1 MNNKE
6 CGRKAPFSLTID
18 RYSIFIQFK
27 SDVVTGNRG
36 FVAGFV
42 AYSVGKYKHTSK
54 VHKITPSDFLE

>member
-18 RYSIFIQFK
+18 RDSIFIQFK

-36 FVAGFV
+36 FMAGFV
-42 AYSVGKYKHTSK
+42 VYSVGKYKHASEG
-54 VHKITPSDFLE
+54 S